1 VSSNP
6 RAEALLAQSIEK
18 SAAKIDR
25 VFPAL
30 FLVEWASRIG
40 LAYFRPAYEDALFT
54 AIVIGAFIS
63 SVPSVLVAWKPGTA
77 PTRHAIAVA
86 HMLGGALL
94 VHRTNGQD
102 STQIHSYFSLAIL
115 AIYRDKTV
123 IATGVAVGLL
133 QAFALFDLHGAL
145 VQSMWLVGTGA
156 CLFYS
161 AHRSRADLA
170 ALASQASAPRPA
182 AILTITPCRDEPDE
196 TRILSDA
203 A

>member
-1 VSSNP
+1 MPAQKIILDKMPAFVSARLHLFHQHAHSSC
-6 RAEALLAQSIEK
+6 QS
-18 SAAKIDR
+18 R
-25 VFPAL
+25 
-30 FLVEWASRIG
+30 
-40 LAYFRPAYEDALFT
+40 
-54 AIVIGAFIS
+54 IGAFIS

-86 HMLGGALL
+86 QMLYGGLL
-94 VHRTNGQD
+94 VHLTNGQD
-102 STQIHSYFSLAIL
+102 STQIHAFFSLAIL
-115 AIYRDKTV
+115 ALYRDKAV

-133 QAFALFDLHGAL
+133 QAFALFDLHGAM
-145 VQSMWLVGTGA
+145 VQSTWLACTGA

-170 ALASQASAPRPA
+170 ALASQAAAPRAPV
-182 AILTITPCRDEPDE
+182 ILTLTPCSSSADPDE